1 MKEFK
6 SGFITVIGRTNAGK
20 SSIINKIVGEK
31 VSAVANKP
39 QTTRKNVRAIV
50 NRPNSQIIF
59 IDTPGIHKPKTALGL
74 AMLDFAYGTMP
85 DVDLIVY
92 VIDGTLKRR
101 DDKIIN
107 KIKESKKK
115 CILVINKIDL
125 IDKERVAE
133 IITEYKDVI
142 NWVSIVPLSV
152 KKNINVDALIDEIE
166 SNLKVGPAYYNT
178 EEYTDQTLRELV
190 EEIIREKALKLLM
203 HEVPHGIYVDVE
215 RLKTRKAKDGEK
227 IFDIDAIIYCLKE
240 SHKGIIIG
248 KQAAMLKKIGT
259 YAREDIEKLLDAKVN
274 LKLIVKVKEDWIND
288 KRIINRFKKTD

>member
-6 SGFITVIGRTNAGK
+6 SGFVTVVGRTNAGK

-39 QTTRKNVRAIV
+39 QTTRKNVRAII
-50 NRPNSQIIF
+50 NRPNSQIVF
-59 IDTPGIHKPKTALGL
+59 IDTPGIHKPKSTLGM
-74 AMLDFAYGTMP
+74 AMLEFAYGTIP

-101 DDKIIN
+101 DDKTIDR
-107 KIKESKKK
+107 IKDSEKK
-115 CILVINKIDL
+115 CILVINKVDL
-125 IDKERVAE
+125 IDKARVAE
-133 IITEYKDVI
+133 IITEYKDLA

-152 KKNINVDALIDEIE
+152 KKNINIDVLIEEIE
-166 SNLKVGPAYYNT
+166 RNLKAGPAYYDN
-178 EEYTDQTLRELV
+178 EEYTDQTLRELI

-215 RLKTRKAKDGEK
+215 RLKTRKTKDGEK

-248 KQAAMLKKIGT
+248 KRAEMLKKIGT
-259 YAREDIEKLLDAKVN
+259 YAREDIEKMLDAKVN
-274 LKLIVKVKEDWIND
+274 LQLIVKVKEDWIND